1 MENTE
6 TFTTVKETL
15 KVRQEQIFQLDKDKQ
30 KVSKMC
36 RTLLDFVSQSLYDNG
51 MSLEDRRE
59 IKHET
64 IDLLSRIDNE
74 IELHNKCQQ
83 QLMEFE
89 DRHYDNR
96 EPEDIELT

>member
-1 MENTE
+1 
-6 TFTTVKETL
+6 
-15 KVRQEQIFQLDKDKQ
+15 
-30 KVSKMC
+30 
-36 RTLLDFVSQSLYDNG
+36 

-59 IKHET
+59 MKHET
-64 IDLLSRIDNE
+64 RDLLSRIDNE

>member
-36 RTLLDFVSQSLYDNG
+36 RTLLDFV
-51 MSLEDRRE
+51 
-59 IKHET
+59 
-64 IDLLSRIDNE
+64 
-74 IELHNKCQQ
+74 
-83 QLMEFE
+83 
-89 DRHYDNR
+89 
-96 EPEDIELT
+96 